1 MSQENVE
8 IVEAIWAE
16 FVRGRFPED
25 RFTDDVTWHVA
36 DDEPEGGADSG
47 PIRGPA
53 DVRKMLASF
62 WETVDESWVE
72 ADQFVDAGESVIVR
86 WRGGGIGTAS
96 RLAVEWHETHVYAV
110 TAGRVAEVREYRDFA
125 EALEAVGLSE

>member
-25 RFTDDVTWHVA
+25 RFTDDVHGTSRTMSPRAGRTAAQFVA
-36 DDEPEGGADSG
+36 
-47 PIRGPA
+47 RA

-96 RLAVEWHETHVYAV
+96 RLPVEWRETHV
-110 TAGRVAEVREYRDFA
+110 
-125 EALEAVGLSE
+125 

>member
-25 RFTDDVTWHVA
+25 RFTEAVTWSVA
-36 DDEPEGGADSG
+36 ADEPEGGPEAG

-53 DVRKMLASF
+53 EVQRMLASF
-62 WETVDESWVE
+62 WDTVDRPWVE
-72 ADQFVDAGESVIVR
+72 ADEFVDGGDHVVVR
-86 WRGGGIGTAS
+86 WRGGGIGRAS
-96 RLAVEWHETHVYAV
+96 GIAVEWPETHVYTV
-110 TAGRVAEVREYRDFA
+110 RDGKVAEVREYRDFA